1 MISAIV
7 LAAGKATRFGG
18 CKQLVPLGGK
28 PLLEHVLESVRQSR
42 VDDVVVVL
50 GDHAAEI
57 QEAIAFGRERVVLN
71 PDFAGGMSTSIQAG
85 LRALPAATE
94 AVMIVLADQ
103 PFVASRT
110 LDLLIDEYQRVRP
123 SVVIPTFN
131 GSRGN
136 PVLVDRSLFA
146 EMMGIRGDV
155 GCRATFGDHAETIL
169 KVPVND
175 RGVVT
180 DIDTLEDLERA
191 SATAAQPGLSGN
203 GGDGSS

>member
-7 LAAGKATRFGG
+7 LAAGQATRFGQ
-18 CKQLVPLGGK
+18 CKQLVLLGGK

-50 GDHAAEI
+50 GDHLAEI
-57 QEAIAFGRERVVLN
+57 QGQIAFGRERVVVN
-71 PDFAGGMSTSIQAG
+71 PDHADGMSTSIQAG
-85 LRALPAATE
+85 LQALPSGTD

-110 LDLLIDEYQRVRP
+110 LDLLIDEYRRVRP

-131 GSRGN
+131 GFRGN
-136 PVLVDRSLFA
+136 PVIVDKSLFA

-155 GCRATFGDHAETIL
+155 GCRAIFGDHAETIL

-180 DIDTLEDLERA
+180 DIDTVEDLQR
-191 SATAAQPGLSGN
+191 PGWTSEPTVPRR
-203 GGDGSS
+203 SR